1 MEFLTL
7 ASSKQTLEANR
18 NAFAINTL
26 FLPQDIPFDLLYKY
40 LTFEKRKKKVFH
52 CFESFCLNYFENST
66 ARVVILLSNSLRG
79 LCL

>member
-40 LTFEKRKKKVFH
+40 LTFEKRKKK
-52 CFESFCLNYFENST
+52 SFI
-66 ARVVILLSNSLRG
+66 VSNHFV
-79 LCL
+79 